1 MREDDDTKDEQEVD
15 SARSDLAEIVF
26 DAVYSAIRDAIEESD
41 LESAIIEGMRIVA
54 DELLEQFMSQ
64 KTWLRN
70 KREN

>member
-41 LESAIIEGMRIVA
+41 LEGAIIEGMRTAA

-64 KTWLRN
+64 KTWMMAGRKN
-70 KREN
+70 